1 MLVKI
6 RPGAHLAP
14 QNVVA
19 INHLVASAVE
29 GLSPDAVSVLDMNG
43 NLLGRPRSAGGL
55 DGPEASEVGLDYRHK
70 IEQDLLLKIN
80 STLGPLL
87 GENKFRAG
95 RLSRVSISAAA
106 NRARKSSIRAVP
118 SWRVP
123 SGPRT
128 ARAREGPMAFP
139 GPPSTLPRPT
149 SRPGGNSK
157 NVSRMTE
164 NVTYQT
170 SRTVRK
176 TRIPAGSVKKMS
188 LAVLVDQE
196 LTWQPDKTGFKRV
209 LVPPSPEKLKVIRDM
224 VAGITGFSAD
234 RGDQI
239 VIDTLPFETTLLL
252 EPPSAAPGQVGG
264 PPAAPSP
271 FEFFLRM
278 ERKKQMIFG
287 GSALGVLLLI
297 VGTVVFLLKRKK
309 KRAAAAAEV
318 ASPTALPSGDSAA
331 PGQLAAGADPE
342 NQMEA
347 KLQER
352 EILQQK
358 LDAQAL
364 SSLKLAPVI
373 TKTSEVLA
381 KHLREKVAKEPEIS
395 AQILR
400 TWIREE
406 EEN

>member
-1 MLVKI
+1 
-6 RPGAHLAP
+6 
-14 QNVVA
+14 
-19 INHLVASAVE
+19 
-29 GLSPDAVSVLDMNG
+29 
-43 NLLGRPRSAGGL
+43 
-55 DGPEASEVGLDYRHK
+55 
-70 IEQDLLLKIN
+70 
-80 STLGPLL
+80 
-87 GENKFRAG
+87 
-95 RLSRVSISAAA
+95 
-106 NRARKSSIRAVP
+106 
-118 SWRVP
+118 
-123 SGPRT
+123 
-128 ARAREGPMAFP
+128 MAFP
-139 GPPSTLPRPT
+139 GRLLTLPRPT
-149 SRPGGNSK
+149 SRPGSSSK

-196 LTWQPDKTGFKRV
+196 LTWQPDKNGFKRV
-209 LVPPSPEKLKVIRDM
+209 LVPPPPEKLKVIRDM

-252 EPPSAAPGQVGG
+252 EPPSAAPGPVGA
-264 PPAAPSP
+264 PPAPASP
-271 FEFFLRM
+271 FDFFLRM

-287 GSALGVLLLI
+287 GAALGVLLLLI
-297 VGTVVFLLKRKK
+297 GSVMFLLKRKK

-318 ASPTALPSGDSAA
+318 ASPTAIPSGESAA
-331 PGQLAAGADPE
+331 QGQIPAGE
-342 NQMEA
+342 NMEHQMEA
-347 KLQER
+347 KLVER
-352 EILQQK
+352 DVLQQK

-364 SSLKLAPVI
+364 SALKLAPVI
-373 TKTSEVLA
+373 TKTAEVLA
-381 KHLREKVAKEPEIS
+381 KHLREKVAKEPEVS